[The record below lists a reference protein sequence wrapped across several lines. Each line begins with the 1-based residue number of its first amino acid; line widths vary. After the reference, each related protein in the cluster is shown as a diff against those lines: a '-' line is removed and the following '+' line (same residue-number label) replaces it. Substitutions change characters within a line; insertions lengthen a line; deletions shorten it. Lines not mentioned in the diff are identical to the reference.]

1 MARKAKA
8 RKGNIL
14 HCGLKLLQWEVNFNY
29 AAADVMCISK
39 KSIPFLAAIFHSEFL
54 LQEIFEERNNN
65 CITFS
70 MPQSQRVIV
79 GRAFGISAV

>member
-1 MARKAKA
+1 MQERQRQHIALWA
-8 RKGNIL
+8 
-14 HCGLKLLQWEVNFNY
+14 EVAPMGSEFQLRGGGCHVHQQKIN
-29 AAADVMCISK
+29 S
-39 KSIPFLAAIFHSEFL
+39 FLAAIFHSEFL

-79 GRAFGISAV
+79 GRAFAISAV